1 MYIYVENTYA
11 LVSRN
16 LFTVECIKDIPCVE
30 EVIYVTSIKED
41 RSMIGF
47 RFARKKKNIKNVTF
61 WEPHNNRS
69 A

>member
-41 RSMIGF
+41 RNMIGF
-47 RFARKKKNIKNVTF
+47 RFAGTGIGGNVGLLSLF
-61 WEPHNNRS
+61 NS
-69 A
+69 